1 MRRLQIPLWK
11 TKALNLGGLGAE
23 PPNQKDNELPGKRK
37 ERKSVYILIFP
48 FTLIVLDVGAAIVY
62 LLNKDY
68 KKAVYWFAAAV
79 LNICVT
85 F

>member
-11 TKALNLGGLGAE
+11 TKALNLGGLGVE

-37 ERKSVYILIFP
+37 ERKSVYMLIFP

-62 LLNKDY
+62 LINKDY
-68 KKAVYWFAAAV
+68 KKPCIGLQRRYLIFA
-79 LNICVT
+79 
-85 F
+85 